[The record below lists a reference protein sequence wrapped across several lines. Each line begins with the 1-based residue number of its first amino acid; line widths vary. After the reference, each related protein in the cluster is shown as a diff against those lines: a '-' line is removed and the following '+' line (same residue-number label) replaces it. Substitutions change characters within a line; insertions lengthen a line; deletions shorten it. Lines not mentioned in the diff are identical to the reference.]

1 MALLMVA
8 PWAPQ
13 SEYGRMWSA
22 RIRERMPGIDLRHFP
37 DELGDKAEIDAALA
51 WLPPPGLL
59 ASLPNLKLIHSLGM
73 GVDSVLSDPE
83 LPVGV
88 PVARVVDDDLIQR
101 MSEYCLHALLHYHRD
116 ADRYDRDKAAR
127 RWDPAMAPHARE
139 RRIGIMGLGELG
151 RDLAA
156 KLVALQFDVAG
167 WSRTPKDVAGVESF
181 HGADGFEPFLARSEY
196 VVCLLPLTPE
206 TEGILDARAFA
217 AMPKGGGIV
226 NAARGGHVVDADL
239 IAALDAGQLAFAKLD
254 VFREEPLP
262 PEHPFWAH
270 PRIRI
275 TPHNAG
281 ITNPATAVDQ
291 ILENYRRA
299 LAGEPILNL
308 VDTSRGY

>member
-1 MALLMVA
+1 MALLMIA
-8 PWAPQ
+8 PWAPE
-13 SEYGRMWSA
+13 SNYGRLWA
-22 RIRERMPGIDLRHFP
+22 NRIREWMPGIDLRHYP
-37 DELGDKAEIDAALA
+37 GELGDKAGIEAALA
-51 WLPPPGLL
+51 WMPPAGLL

-73 GVDSVLSDPE
+73 GVDNVLSDPE
-83 LPVGV
+83 LPEGV

-101 MSEYCLHALLHYHRD
+101 MSEYCLHALLHYHRN
-116 ADRYDRDKAAR
+116 ADKYDRDKAAK

-139 RRIGIMGLGELG
+139 RRIGILGLGEIG

-167 WSRTPKDVAGVESF
+167 WSRTPKDVNGVESF
-181 HGADGFEPFLARSEY
+181 HGDGGLAPFLARSEY

-206 TEGILDARAFA
+206 TEGILNEKAFA
-217 AMPKGGGIV
+217 TMPRGGGIV

-239 IAALDAGQLAFAKLD
+239 IAALDSGQLAFAKLD

-262 PEHPFWAH
+262 PEHAFWAH
-270 PRIRI
+270 PKIRI

-299 LAGEPILNL
+299 LAGEPILNT
-308 VDTSRGY
+308 VDPSRGY